1 MITILDYGAGNLR
14 SVQRACRAIDQEA
27 EVVGDVDGLRRA
39 RRIIFPG
46 IGAARSAMDHLGQMG
61 VVDALVECVEQGIP
75 CLGICIGAQV
85 ALDRSEEGDT
95 GCLGLI
101 PGTTRRFRLDDPE
114 LKVPHIGWNEVRARQ
129 PHPLLDG
136 LDPGDEFYFVHSYY
150 LDPLSEEHVFAVS
163 DYGGE
168 FACAIGRGSFFATQF
183 HPEKSGRFGLELL
196 SRFAS
201 WTGR

>member
-1 MITILDYGAGNLR
+1 VITILDYGAGNLR
-14 SVQRACRAIDQEA
+14 SVQRACRAIGQE
-27 EVVGDVDGLRRA
+27 ECVVRDVDGLRSA
-39 RRIIFPG
+39 ERIIFPG
-46 IGAARSAMDHLGQMG
+46 IGAARSAMDTLEELG
-61 VVDALVECVEQGIP
+61 VIPALIECVEQGTP

-95 GCLGLI
+95 PCLGLI
-101 PGTTRRFRLDDPE
+101 PGTTRLFQLDDPT
-114 LKVPHIGWNEVRARQ
+114 LKVPHIGWNEVRVTQ

-150 LDPLSEEHVFAVS
+150 LDPDSPEHSYAVS

-168 FACAIGRGSFFATQF
+168 FTCAVGRGSFFATQF

-196 SRFAS
+196 SRFAQ
-201 WTGR
+201 WNGK